1 MTRYSKTMSESLA
14 EVRKV
19 TQDQIVESS
28 ARRDAMRHGA
38 GGRRGI
44 DPADRDD
51 DKATDKDQEMA
62 KKNMILQLRKA
73 KDTRGNFEVSFQDG
87 KKQKVDSKIIDALL
101 QAHDGIQKPNDKL
114 KFVAMIGKSYRDMLK
129 VAQVVIKQLRMGEE
143 TFLEGFE
150 VEEIDEMKMDD
161 PKLNKIFDKLKKG
174 QTIKL
179 KTSSTISKGT
189 DFVDYIV
196 KSKNTVNKGKVEKV
210 TLVTKGNEK
219 VVKKF
224 LYKRD
229 GKVTFAIGDMAASI
243 DDIKEELDEGKMKD
257 LHGYIS
263 KGMSAQDIAKK
274 MQLDVKTIQALMDET
289 DLEEASKEGTV
300 RIIDLGNKGQDKI
313 RKELG
318 VDKLP
323 NKGFQ
328 VQVMTKGKFVN
339 QGTPYKTMKD
349 AEKVRNSG
357 QHSLQ
362 FDEKYDL
369 YHKTFSGAMQ
379 HSYEYSKKKFG
390 IEIDPNEIDDKVAT
404 GPAKPK
410 TGKTNSYRL
419 KGKDG
424 KKGIQVQVYNT
435 GKSYELNMYKEEVE
449 LDEAAQILAHG
460 GKGQY
465 KVTKNGSNIEIK
477 FKGKVVGTAE
487 FDRGSDSFF
496 VSIKGEKGQKSFDD
510 AQAMADYFA
519 KNKITEDTQLKED
532 VTMSM
537 GWKTTENSFN
547 QLMKALKTGSNL
559 TKTINLTVKVDS
571 DMRKIEKLLSK
582 AYSHWED
589 IEQQV
594 GMNLQDGV
602 VDSSLEDRKERYER
616 VMSHYRL
623 KEEEEPEKPDSA
635 KDVEKGRDDKKKTR
649 IAQLQLQI
657 AKATETINKIN
668 AQEK

>member
-19 TQDQIVESS
+19 TQDQIAESS

-150 VEEIDEMKMDD
+150 VEEIDEMKMND

-289 DLEEASKEGTV
+289 DLEEASKEGTI
-300 RIIDLGNKGQDKI
+300 RIIDLGNRNQDKI
-313 RKELG
+313 RKDLG

-339 QGTPYKTMKD
+339 VSTPYKTMKD
-349 AEKVRNSG
+349 AEKVRKSG
-357 QHSLQ
+357 QHSLGL
-362 FDEKYDL
+362 DEKYDL

-571 DMRKIEKLLSK
+571 HMRKIEKLLSK

-589 IEQQV
+589 IDQMV

>member
-14 EVRKV
+14 DVRKV
-19 TQDQIVESS
+19 TQDQIAESS

-150 VEEIDEMKMDD
+150 VEEIDEMKMND

-179 KTSSTISKGT
+179 KTSSTISKGS
-189 DFVDYIV
+189 DFVDYV
-196 KSKNTVNKGKVEKV
+196 VMSKNTVNKGKVEKV

-219 VVKKF
+219 SVKKF

-229 GKVTFAIGDMAASI
+229 DKVTFAIGNMAASI
-243 DDIKEELDEGKMKD
+243 DDIKEELGEGKMKD

-339 QGTPYKTMKD
+339 VSTPYKTMKD
-349 AEKVRNSG
+349 AEKVRKSG
-357 QHSLQ
+357 QHSLGL
-362 FDEKYDL
+362 DEKYDL

-435 GKSYELNMYKEEVE
+435 GKSFELNMYKEEVE
-449 LDEAAQILAHG
+449 LEDTVQITKLKESVKVLGKINPTGPAYQEAVSFIESLEEGTWLPDAELNEMKMNDPKLLKVFDNLK
-460 GKGQY
+460 KGSTVKIKSDSTIAKGEDY
-465 KVTKNGSNIEIK
+465 IEYIVKSKNVVN
-477 FKGKVVGTAE
+477 KGKVE
-487 FDRGSDSFF
+487 
-496 VSIKGEKGQKSFDD
+496 
-510 AQAMADYFA
+510 
-519 KNKITEDTQLKED
+519 KITL
-532 VTMSM
+532 
-537 GWKTTENSFN
+537 
-547 QLMKALKTGSNL
+547 A
-559 TKTINLTVKVDS
+559 TK
-571 DMRKIEKLLSK
+571 
-582 AYSHWED
+582 
-589 IEQQV
+589 
-594 GMNLQDGV
+594 
-602 VDSSLEDRKERYER
+602 
-616 VMSHYRL
+616 
-623 KEEEEPEKPDSA
+623 EKPNSV
-635 KDVEKGRDDKKKTR
+635 KKFLYKRDDKVTMAMGNMAVSVVDIKEEGLKEGPEVYTVKKGKFARKVDGKTADKMKKDGWKLISAGDEKTSSSAKTR

-657 AKATETINKIN
+657 AKSQETINKLK
-668 AQEK
+668 ET